1 MGHMIFPFHA
11 YLLLKYFI
19 LYNII
24 NEYNILQHIISKI
37 ILEHLDHSNPMYAL
51 IIYTTQSQCM
61 RTWQSNRS
69 PHWKRQTWYVSI
81 LASPVFRALDG
92 SFILLFFT
100 WGQVYIL
107 LSSTSHASLGWLLVD
122 FGLSPIALSIVI
134 WRVLLC
140 SRMMG
145 VISSATY

>member
-51 IIYTTQSQCM
+51 IIYTTQTQCM

-100 WGQVYIL
+100 CTSLYIIELYITCITWLIARRLWFKPHRPFRCHLKSTPL
-107 LSSTSHASLGWLLVD
+107 LQDDG
-122 FGLSPIALSIVI
+122 GNQ
-134 WRVLLC
+134 
-140 SRMMG
+140 
-145 VISSATY
+145 

>member
-51 IIYTTQSQCM
+51 IIYTTQTQCM

-100 WGQVYIL
+100 WTSLYIIEL
-107 LSSTSHASLGWLLVD
+107 YITCITWLIARRLWFKPHRPFHCHLKSTPFLQDDG
-122 FGLSPIALSIVI
+122 GNQ
-134 WRVLLC
+134 
-140 SRMMG
+140 
-145 VISSATY
+145 